1 MFMPM
6 PIPMGGGGGPA
17 AEEAGGVGTVGGAA
31 SEGPLPSTEYEEDEF
46 AARAR
51 GDQAPQSAGDS
62 TSPADPRGGD
72 PDGLGG
78 WNGGGGAGG
87 GPGGEDLMQD
97 PWASEAPEEGGTW
110 SWGDL
115 FDQDDGGGGGGGGD
129 GEGW

>member
-6 PIPMGGGGGPA
+6 PIPMGGVGGGGA
-17 AEEAGGVGTVGGAA
+17 GVEEAGGVGAMGGAA

-51 GDQAPQSAGDS
+51 EGRSEEEEASMPPGPSADRGD
-62 TSPADPRGGD
+62 
-72 PDGLGG
+72 DGLE
-78 WNGGGGAGG
+78 GGGSDWYGGAA
-87 GPGGEDLMQD
+87 EREELLED

-115 FDQDDGGGGGGGGD
+115 FDQDGGGD
-129 GEGW
+129 GGGDGDGW